1 MRFSFILISFYLV
14 FSSHNLSAGELKI
27 SRDGYLHNEGTSSI
41 YNITIKLVNPWNQSV
56 IFTNKFKR
64 NTEELITNLDN
75 GKYNLV
81 IEFRSKVKGNVKNE
95 YQVQINEDQ
104 LHVVIGKNNRNISHP
119 KLTMVKQ
126 KYGYGLNE
134 IKVSKTQ
141 VVRKS
146 DNQNKKVVTNAPKS
160 LSKPKQENPSKNRA
174 DEQVSNLLDE
184 LRQGRISYSDVV
196 QALEDLLK
204 QKVIS
209 EEDFRKYK
217 SEALRILL
225 SS

>member
-14 FSSHNLSAGELKI
+14 FSFQNLLANELRV
-27 SRDGYLHNEGTSSI
+27 SRDGYLHNEGASSI

-64 NTEELITNLDN
+64 NTEELIRNLDN
-75 GKYNLV
+75 GKYNLI
-81 IEFRSKVKGNVKNE
+81 IEFRSKVKGNVQNE
-95 YQVQINEDQ
+95 YQLQIDGGQ

-119 KLTMVKQ
+119 KLIMVKQ

-134 IKVSKTQ
+134 IKVSKAQ
-141 VVRKS
+141 NVRKS
-146 DNQNKKVVTNAPKS
+146 NNQNKKVFTNTPKS
-160 LSKPKQENPSKNRA
+160 SSKPKQENPAKNRA
-174 DEQVSNLLDE
+174 DEQVKNLLAE
-184 LRQGRISYSDVV
+184 LKHEKISYNEVI
-196 QALEDLLK
+196 QALQNLLN